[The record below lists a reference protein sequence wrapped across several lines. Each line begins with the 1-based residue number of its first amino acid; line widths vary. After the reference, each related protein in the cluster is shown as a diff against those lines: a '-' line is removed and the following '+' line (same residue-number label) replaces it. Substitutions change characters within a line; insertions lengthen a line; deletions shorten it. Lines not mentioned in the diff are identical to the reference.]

1 MGRSQE
7 KVPIYRGRVRL
18 ARSLTI
24 NADHRALLTKLGP
37 AGDLSIKGTFRFQAC
52 DDSTCY
58 IPLSIPLDW
67 RLAIARQ

>member
-1 MGRSQE
+1 
-7 KVPIYRGRVRL
+7 VRL
-18 ARSLTI
+18 ARSVII
-24 NADHRALLTKLGP
+24 NTDHHALLKQLGP

-67 RLAIARQ
+67 RLAVARP